1 MFDAIRNQKK
11 ILMGILLVLVIPAFV
26 LVGVEGYTR
35 YSEQSAAVATV
46 DGQDVTQQQWDEAHR
61 REIDRLRES
70 MPGID
75 VKLLDTPEARYATL
89 ERLVRERVLA
99 AAASD
104 LHLYTSDQKLARELA
119 NNATIASLRTP
130 EGKLDVEAYRTLLGR
145 QGMTP
150 EMFEASIRAELSQ
163 LQVLEGIGATAVASP
178 AQVNAAL
185 DAFFQRRGVRVL
197 TLSAADY
204 AAKAIPSDADLQ
216 AHYDAHLDAF
226 KTQETADVQY
236 VVLDLPTIEK
246 QIALNEA
253 DVRAYYEQNAA
264 RLAGGEERRASHILL
279 TLPAGVSAD
288 DKAKIRAKADDLLA
302 QVRQQPARFAELARA
317 HSQDPGSAANG
328 GDLDFFARGAMVK
341 PFEDAVFA
349 LSKGA
354 ISDVVESDFGFHI
367 IQLTDVKAA
376 AAPAFE
382 AMRAE
387 LEAELKR
394 QQSQRRFAEL
404 ADQFNNTVYE
414 KADSLQPVADAL
426 KLEVRSVQGVSRTA
440 APAGHDALG
449 QRVLQALFSSDAIQ
463 NQRNTEAIEVGPNR
477 LVAARVVK
485 HSPARTQPLSE
496 VKAEV
501 QRRWVAQRSA
511 ELAREAGE
519 AVLKAAQSGQVPTG
533 LGDETMV
540 SRDQPGNLP
549 VDVLAAVMGA
559 PATTLPSWTGV
570 AQGDKGYTV
579 VQITQLQARQP
590 ADAQRS
596 QAERAQYRQ
605 WLAAAET
612 AAYYETLKQRLKVKI
627 LVPAPKS

>member
-1 MFDAIRNQKK
+1 M
-11 ILMGILLVLVIPAFV
+11 
-26 LVGVEGYTR
+26 
-35 YSEQSAAVATV
+35 
-46 DGQDVTQQQWDEAHR
+46 
-61 REIDRLRES
+61 
-70 MPGID
+70 
-75 VKLLDTPEARYATL
+75 
-89 ERLVRERVLA
+89 
-99 AAASD
+99 
-104 LHLYTSDQKLARELA
+104 
-119 NNATIASLRTP
+119 
-130 EGKLDVEAYRTLLGR
+130 
-145 QGMTP
+145 
-150 EMFEASIRAELSQ
+150 
-163 LQVLEGIGATAVASP
+163 
-178 AQVNAAL
+178 
-185 DAFFQRRGVRVL
+185 
-197 TLSAADY
+197 
-204 AAKAIPSDADLQ
+204 
-216 AHYDAHLDAF
+216 
-226 KTQETADVQY
+226 
-236 VVLDLPTIEK
+236 
-246 QIALNEA
+246 
-253 DVRAYYEQNAA
+253 
-264 RLAGGEERRASHILL
+264 
-279 TLPAGVSAD
+279 
-288 DKAKIRAKADDLLA
+288 
-302 QVRQQPARFAELARA
+302 
-317 HSQDPGSAANG
+317 
-328 GDLDFFARGAMVK
+328 
-341 PFEDAVFA
+341 
-349 LSKGA
+349 
-354 ISDVVESDFGFHI
+354 
-367 IQLTDVKAA
+367 
-376 AAPAFE
+376 
-382 AMRAE
+382 
-387 LEAELKR
+387 
-394 QQSQRRFAEL
+394 
-404 ADQFNNTVYE
+404 
-414 KADSLQPVADAL
+414 
-426 KLEVRSVQGVSRTA
+426 SRTA

-579 VQITQLQARQP
+579 VQITQVQARQP